1 MVPGSRGNAAG
12 IGRWPARCGN
22 TGSPAGGSVIALE
35 TLKNRSLV

>member
-1 MVPGSRGNAAG
+1 MNPGSCGGAADTG
-12 IGRWPARCGN
+12 GWPARCGH